1 MALSDEETSEAYLA
15 IKPLAKRCFGVFQ
28 AAVRLWISASV
39 ISTLIEHGKSPC
51 YNEADHVSLFYAE
64 SWAIVHYLRN
74 PCGVATKS
82 DCAGVGRR
90 QTSGCRRVRGP
101 TNREGRN
108 FWKSGYLTPLLCSW
122 RDDQPSIRIDGKSNY
137 SRLREDFQLGQ
148 LALRINSVLMKFC
161 YAKLS
166 RLQVSGTANS
176 VKLPACNSW
185 KGM

>member
-1 MALSDEETSEAYLA
+1 MSNAETQQRLAEDFRTNELHRALPNDTSTVLKARLAGTGAMALSDEETSEAYLA

-108 FWKSGYLTPLLCSW
+108 FWKSGYLTALLCGW
-122 RDDQPSIRIDGKSNY
+122 RDDQPSIRIDG
-137 SRLREDFQLGQ
+137 
-148 LALRINSVLMKFC
+148 
-161 YAKLS
+161 
-166 RLQVSGTANS
+166 
-176 VKLPACNSW
+176 
-185 KGM
+185 